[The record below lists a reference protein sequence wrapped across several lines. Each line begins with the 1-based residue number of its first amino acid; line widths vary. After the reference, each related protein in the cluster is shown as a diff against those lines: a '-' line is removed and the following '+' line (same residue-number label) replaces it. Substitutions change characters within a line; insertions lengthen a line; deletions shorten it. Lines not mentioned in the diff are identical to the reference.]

1 MPGLDGLET
10 MRLIFRQ
17 RPTIPIVTSHRPL
30 TLEPDLPAMAA
41 KGGATISPPKPFMPA
56 DPLPAAEGRIA
67 GTDAGFAD
75 TGARP

>member
-17 RPTIPIVTSHRPL
+17 RPTIPIVTSHHPL
-30 TLEPDLPAMAA
+30 TLEPELPALAA
-41 KGGATISPPKPFMPA
+41 KCGATRSPPKPFMPA
-56 DPLPAAEGRIA
+56 APLAAAAGRIA
-67 GTDAGFAD
+67 GSEAGFAD